1 MQRCWEQIVGKE
13 VAIGVRYGD
22 MLVDKVDGGFGA
34 VGVGGSGSGGGGGDT
49 VMKG

>member
-22 MLVDKVDGGFGA
+22 MLVDKVDGGFG
-34 VGVGGSGSGGGGGDT
+34 GVAGGTGGGDT